1 MSESHAGASAGGNTG
16 RVSKAARKP
25 PPIRE
30 RVYALRAYTVKV
42 EDEKFFIAQTVAFQK
57 KLDWKGPYSS
67 LQHATSAIARMLQAE
82 FSRRDKAA
90 VS

>member
-1 MSESHAGASAGGNTG
+1 MSESHAGARGGNTG
-16 RVSKAARKP
+16 RGLKAPRKP

-30 RVYALRAYTVKV
+30 RVYALRPYTVKI
-42 EDEKFFIAQTVAFQK
+42 EDGKYYIAQTVAFQK
-57 KLDWKGPYSS
+57 KLDWKGPYLS

>member
-1 MSESHAGASAGGNTG
+1 MSESNVGARGGNTG
-16 RVSKAARKP
+16 RGLKAPRKL

-30 RVYALRAYTVKV
+30 RVYALRPYTVKT
-42 EDEKFFIAQTVAFQK
+42 EDGKYYIAQTAAFQK

-67 LQHATSAIARMLQAE
+67 LQHATSAIARMIQAE